1 MEEEV
6 ESEETV
12 FADPHGLDVVSE
24 EEFAD
29 PSGLDVVSEIE
40 DLLKAAQKLKPGGK
54 QVTLSPEFL
63 DSLKTLRAEVD
74 KARESEDETV
84 EEEVEVEVE
93 VQDGDDENTESLR
106 SILPRRPP
114 AQLGEIHEIDIF
126 GGGGLAELT
135 KRFAKELLERP
146 TTPKEERRDRRNDKK
161 NVRNIKRHL
170 RKDEREEKKA
180 DRKERRGGKAGDESK
195 TRKGEEDYSAK
206 KEKKGDDKRKG
217 AEKDGAEGTLA
228 ETPGHGRVDY

>member
-1 MEEEV
+1 MEEE
-6 ESEETV
+6 EA

-40 DLLKAAQKLKPGGK
+40 DLLKAAQKIKPGGK
-54 QVTLSPEFL
+54 NPSLLLSPEFL
-63 DSLKTLRAEVD
+63 DSLKTLRAAVD

-93 VQDGDDENTESLR
+93 VQDGGDENTESLR

-114 AQLGEIHEIDIF
+114 AQLGEIHKIDIF
-126 GGGGLAELT
+126 DGGGMAELT
-135 KRFAKELLERP
+135 KRFAKELLERQD
-146 TTPKEERRDRRNDKK
+146 TPKEERKERRNDKK
-161 NVRNIKRHL
+161 NVRNIKRSLKKGL
-170 RKDEREEKKA
+170 RSWEEREKK
-180 DRKERRGGKAGDESK
+180 GDESK
-195 TRKGEEDYSAK
+195 TRKGEEDYTAK